1 MSFNFR
7 IPERQ
12 SHVNLPRGVQPSEV
26 QFLGRLFAVDTSR
39 VFSTRGIL
47 KGISAASF
55 RVLEESLEPDLEGSF
70 ASAYA
75 VSEDSAMFVDE
86 LHAPRLFKTQHLSR
100 LRVLA
105 AHFVTD
111 SANVFHDGVNIR
123 GADADSFRVLS
134 PWYSADGKSC
144 YFLNKRIAGA
154 SPLSFRPLAATTDWY
169 LYISADDRA
178 VYLREQP
185 VIRLNCPAVKVI
197 RDDQLRVVGVLAN
210 AREHSLVELDA
221 AYRQATAPQHR
232 SVAFSD
238 GSSAVRY
245 TENSF
250 AGYEEDLSIFLMLC
264 THKSVKSYEEF
275 TRGKRGEKSLVR
287 ALERLNDALPL
298 PLAEISQTSIFI
310 TAEGVAA
317 YRQFGPVVDRLTSML
332 AALR

>member
-1 MSFNFR
+1 
-7 IPERQ
+7 
-12 SHVNLPRGVQPSEV
+12 V
-26 QFLGRLFAVDTSR
+26 QFLGRLFAADASR

-47 KGISAASF
+47 KGINAASF
-55 RVLEESLEPDLEGSF
+55 RVLEESLEPALEGSF

-105 AHFVTD
+105 AHFASD
-111 SANVFHDGVNIR
+111 SANVFYDGVTIR

-134 PWYSADGKSC
+134 PWYSADGASC
-144 YFLNKRIAGA
+144 YFLTKRIEGT

-169 LYISADDRA
+169 LYLSADDRA

-185 VIRLNCPAVKVI
+185 VIRLDCPAVKVI

-221 AYRQATAPQHR
+221 AYRQAITPEHR

-238 GSSAVRY
+238 GSSTVRY
-245 TENSF
+245 KENSF

-264 THKSVKSYEEF
+264 AHKSIKSYEEF

-287 ALERLNDALPL
+287 ALERLN
-298 PLAEISQTSIFI
+298 
-310 TAEGVAA
+310 
-317 YRQFGPVVDRLTSML
+317 
-332 AALR
+332 